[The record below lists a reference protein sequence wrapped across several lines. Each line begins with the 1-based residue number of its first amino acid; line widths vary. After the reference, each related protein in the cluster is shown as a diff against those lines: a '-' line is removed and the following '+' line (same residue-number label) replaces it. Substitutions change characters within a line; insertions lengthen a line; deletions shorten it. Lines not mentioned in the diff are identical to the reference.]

1 MTEHSATQPAG
12 TADCDGQRTIVTQ
25 GLVTAQK
32 IDTCLAVG
40 NPRKRSSTSV
50 MPVVLRAN
58 QQAWPL
64 VRQTIDMNVTAEIIG
79 GDIAIKIQKVES
91 GEVLASPR
99 QPGDTA

>member
-1 MTEHSATQPAG
+1 
-12 TADCDGQRTIVTQ
+12 
-25 GLVTAQK
+25 
-32 IDTCLAVG
+32 
-40 NPRKRSSTSV
+40 

-99 QPGDTA
+99 QPGHTA